1 MSNCRVKLGSFAPK
15 RRCPNQQM
23 AFFTNIARSIIKL
36 FYRSLE
42 IGTYGTRTAK
52 RQSLLGNSA
61 CSAGCQQPTSGAV
74 ADGTYLTETLQS
86 PAEEAPQPREM
97 VAGKKSQKDSKEGA
111 KKVESRKRRSKAPI
125 RAKGRKSVCL
135 TEAA

>member
-1 MSNCRVKLGSFAPK
+1 
-15 RRCPNQQM
+15 
-23 AFFTNIARSIIKL
+23 
-36 FYRSLE
+36 
-42 IGTYGTRTAK
+42 
-52 RQSLLGNSA
+52 
-61 CSAGCQQPTSGAV
+61 
-74 ADGTYLTETLQS
+74 
-86 PAEEAPQPREM
+86 M